1 MEMRISI
8 KGQIVIPADLRHKYG
23 LEPGTVVRIMD
34 TGRGILLKPI
44 TEKTIS
50 DLRGVLKGSG
60 VLHSLLEER
69 RIDTERGK

>member
-1 MEMRISI
+1 MEMRISV

-23 LEPGTVVRIMD
+23 LEPGTVVRILD
-34 TGRGILLKPI
+34 TGQGILLKPI

-60 VLHSLLEER
+60 ILQSLLEER
-69 RIDTERGK
+69 RSDAERGK